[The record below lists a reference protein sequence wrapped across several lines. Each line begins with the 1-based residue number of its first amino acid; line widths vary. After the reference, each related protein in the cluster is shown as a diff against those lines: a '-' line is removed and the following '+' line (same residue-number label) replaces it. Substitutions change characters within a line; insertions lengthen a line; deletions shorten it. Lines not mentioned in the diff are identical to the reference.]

1 MDVCVRVC
9 GGASL
14 LNRRRQQ
21 QITKHKILL
30 TAKCLM
36 ALAIYGQQT
45 ERGTYTCMYTHPCT
59 DVHR

>member
-1 MDVCVRVC
+1 MDVCVCVWC
-9 GGASL
+9 GASL

-45 ERGTYTCMYTHPCT
+45 DTHPCT
-59 DVHR
+59 LTYIQMYIGRR